1 MKTNLPEVNGDGY
14 RLVNRTSLAL
24 KTKNGRKHEI
34 TSETLISAH
43 HPNGLHRA
51 SGGGTGWSKKYFV
64 SVSSTDIAERDA
76 KLAEWLASK
85 PELQEV

>member
-1 MKTNLPEVNGDGY
+1 MTTNLDEVNGDGY
-14 RLVNRTSLAL
+14 RLVNRTALLL
-24 KTKNGRKHEI
+24 KTKNGRNHKI

-64 SVSSTDIAERDA
+64 SVSSPDIAERDS

-85 PELQEV
+85 PELT